1 MEYIYIRIHMTS
13 IGGIAVLNG
22 IWAGMIL
29 LGVVVA
35 AFTGNLNA
43 VTNAALE
50 SAQEAVMVCVKMLGI
65 MSMWTGLM
73 HVAEDAGVVRALSVK
88 MRPFLR
94 FLFPRLSMESKAAEA
109 ISTNFIANIL
119 GLGWA
124 ATPAGLKAMKE
135 LQAMNPDKQVA
146 SHEMCMFMI
155 FNMSSL
161 QLITV
166 SLLAYRAQY
175 NSANPSE
182 IILPGLLATL
192 VSSVAAVV
200 FAKIKG
206 GRRAS

>member
-1 MEYIYIRIHMTS
+1 M
-13 IGGIAVLNG
+13 LNG

-35 AFTGNLNA
+35 VFTGNLNA
-43 VTNAALE
+43 VTNAAIE
-50 SAQEAVMVCVKMLGI
+50 SAQEAVTVCIKMLGI

-73 HVAEDAGVVRALSVK
+73 HIAEEAGVVRSLSLR

-94 FLFPRLSMESKAAEA
+94 FLFPKLEPAGKAMEY
-109 ISTNFIANIL
+109 ISTNVIANIL

-124 ATPAGLKAMKE
+124 ATPAGLKAVDE
-135 LQAMNPDKQVA
+135 LQKLNRNKDVA

-166 SLLAYRAQY
+166 NLLAYRAQY
-175 NSANPSE
+175 ASQNPSE
-182 IILPGLLATL
+182 IIAPGIVATL
-192 VSSVAAVV
+192 VSSVVAVV
-200 FAKIKG
+200 FAKVMG
-206 GRRAS
+206 GKRA

>member
-1 MEYIYIRIHMTS
+1 M
-13 IGGIAVLNG
+13 LNG

-29 LGVVVA
+29 LAVVTA
-35 AFTGNLNA
+35 AFTGRLDT
-43 VTNAALE
+43 VTNGALD

-73 HVAEDAGVVRALSVK
+73 RVAEEAGIVKALSARMK
-88 MRPFLR
+88 PFLR
-94 FLFPRLSMESKAAEA
+94 FLFPRLDTESTAAEA

-124 ATPAGLKAMKE
+124 ATPAGLKAME
-135 LQAMNPDKQVA
+135 ALQEINPRKQIA

-161 QLITV
+161 QLVTV
-166 SLLAYRAQY
+166 SVLAYRAQY
-175 NSANPSE
+175 ASVSPSE

-192 VSSVAAVV
+192 VSSVVAVV
-200 FAKIKG
+200 FAKCKG
-206 GRRAS
+206 GRRTS